1 VDSREIEAVT
11 LAVECGLPS
20 EFRSW
25 PVQFFSWQ
33 TDTVRHHI
41 EVTSLGKWLIS
52 QFGFDP
58 RTEMSTAAWLATPQQ
73 SFLQVTAGAVFR
85 DDIGDLTA
93 VRALL
98 SWYPR
103 DVWLWMMA
111 SQWHLIGNTEPLIGR
126 TAECS
131 DALGARLIASR
142 LVRLAMELSFLQE
155 RRYWPYNKWFGTAFS
170 RLESAGSLGA
180 HLDALITARDH
191 QTREQ
196 AAVRTLRVAAERHN
210 SLGVTPNVDAMFG
223 DFQVGVNNAVRPYRV
238 LNAGRF
244 GDACKSE
251 IKDEALKSLVVVGAF
266 DQLTHADDQLVNFT
280 SWPRRLAQV
289 YRRLLDR

>member
-1 VDSREIEAVT
+1 MDSREIEAVT
-11 LAVECGLPS
+11 LAVGHGLPS
-20 EFRSW
+20 EFRGW
-25 PVQFFSWQ
+25 PVSFFSWQ
-33 TDTVRHHI
+33 TNTVRHHI
-41 EVTSLGKWLIS
+41 EVTSLEKWLIS
-52 QFGFDP
+52 QFGFAP
-58 RTEMSTAAWLATPQQ
+58 RTEMSTAAWLAVPQQ
-73 SFLQVTAGAVFR
+73 LLLQMTAVAVFR

-131 DALGARLIASR
+131 DVLGARLVASR
-142 LVRLAMELSFLQE
+142 LVRLVMELSFLQE

-170 RLESAGSLGA
+170 RLESAGLLGP

-210 SLGVTPNVDAMFG
+210 SLGVTSNVEATID
-223 DFQVGVNNAVRPYRV
+223 DF
-238 LNAGRF
+238 
-244 GDACKSE
+244 
-251 IKDEALKSLVVVGAF
+251 
-266 DQLTHADDQLVNFT
+266 
-280 SWPRRLAQV
+280 
-289 YRRLLDR
+289 